1 MSVLAT
7 ILLFAVLFFGVAS
20 VLFGLPGT
28 TILFLTALV
37 WGIATG
43 FREVSGWMLGGL
55 ALLTLLGE
63 GADYALGVI
72 GARRFGSSGKG
83 IVFSLVG
90 GFFGALAGAPFF
102 FGAGAVFGAL
112 AGAFL
117 GAVGGELLTYGP
129 GQWKKAVRSGWGNF
143 LGRVAGM
150 VLKMAIAVG
159 MAVWILVRVL

>member
-1 MSVLAT
+1 MSVVAT
-7 ILLFAVLFFGVAS
+7 ILLFLVLLFGVVS
-20 VLFGLPGT
+20 ILFGLPGT
-28 TILFLTALV
+28 TILFLAALV

-43 FREVSGWMLGGL
+43 FREVTAGMLVGL
-55 ALLTLLGE
+55 GLLTLLGE

-90 GFFGALAGAPFF
+90 GFFGALAGAPFL
-102 FGAGAVFGAL
+102 FGAGAVLGAL
-112 AGAFL
+112 VGAFL
-117 GAVGGELLTYGP
+117 GAMGAELLTYGP

-150 VLKMAIAVG
+150 VVKMAIAVG
-159 MAVWILVRVL
+159 MAVWTLSRVL